1 MPEIIKF
8 TGLVLK
14 KINYGDTS
22 KIATFFT
29 GEYGKITGILKGG
42 RSSKS
47 KIGSVVDQLNEVEII
62 LYSKPNRE
70 VQLISQA
77 NLSRSFPGIKSD
89 LDALKYSSAI
99 LELLDYFIMEN
110 EAHERLYRGVIRILD
125 LINNDPQSTQVYF
138 VKFML
143 FFLDEIGFGLNLDNC
158 KICGK
163 KFKEGEKGLNLELGF
178 ICEDCK
184 SDHLVSYNLNEEL
197 FNNLVCLSTKNDNNI
212 YNNEDLNKLILIL
225 ERVIMFHSPDFPG
238 IKSLKVFN

>member
-14 KINYGDTS
+14 KINYGDSS

-29 GEYGKITGILKGG
+29 GEHGKITGILKGG

-47 KIGSVVDQLNEVEII
+47 KIGSVVDQLNEVEIV

-77 NLSRSFPGIKSD
+77 NLSRAFQNIKTD

-99 LELLDYFIMEN
+99 IELLDYFIMEN

-125 LINNDPQSTQVYF
+125 LINNSAESVQVYF

-158 KICGK
+158 KICGQR
-163 KFKEGEKGLNLELGF
+163 FESGEKGLNLELGF
-178 ICEDCK
+178 ICENCK
-184 SDHLVSYNLNEEL
+184 SEHLVSYNLNEEL
-197 FNNLVCLSTKNDNNI
+197 FNNLVCLSSKNDNNV
-212 YNNEDLNKLILIL
+212 YNIEDLNKLIQIL